1 MPLGELGEYLSS
13 ITDPESGASM
23 EETPNRRLSERFDLK
38 VPAMIT
44 QITGENHFYSQLCLT
59 KDISSEGA
67 YIGVTDPIPDDDTI
81 NVQLLYL
88 IENDADRIEYVQ
100 MIAVGT
106 VIRREYN
113 GLAVRFTGEPTLKH
127 FDMT

>member
-1 MPLGELGEYLSS
+1 MK
-13 ITDPESGASM
+13 
-23 EETPNRRLSERFDLK
+23 ETPNRRLSGRFDLK
-38 VPAMIT
+38 VPAVIT

-67 YIGVTDPIPDDDTI
+67 YINITDPILDDDTI

-88 IENDADRIEYVQ
+88 LENNAGRIEYVQ
-100 MIAVGT
+100 MTAIGT